1 MPPCEVRSGNVLRFL
16 VALLVL
22 LGGVPLCVDL
32 LLRVIDIRR
41 HAPEDPIWLALGL
54 LLGLALIFFK
64 RPNWLLHTA
73 LHEACHWLACL
84 ALGVRVHRVM
94 ASDGRGGEVEHA
106 QTGPVRTT
114 LIALAPY
121 TVPLV
126 LGPLL
131 LARALTAEGWA
142 RSLLTALAAIAYL
155 AHLTGLVHNIRL
167 NLRDPKGDLAKAG
180 RPLALVV
187 ILCGA
192 ILVTALTIAV
202 LWDDTWR
209 PLHRHR
215 VPTIEPRP
223 ATP

>member
-1 MPPCEVRSGNVLRFL
+1 VLRFL
-16 VALLVL
+16 LALLVL
-22 LGGVPLCVDL
+22 LAGVPICLDVML
-32 LLRVIDIRR
+32 EVIDARR
-41 HAPEDPIWLALGL
+41 HAPEDPLWFAGGL
-54 LLGLALIFFK
+54 LLGVALIFFK

-106 QTGPVRTT
+106 HTGPVRTA

-121 TVPLV
+121 IVPLV

-131 LARALTAEGWA
+131 IARAFTPEGLT
-142 RSLLTALAAIAYL
+142 RSLLAALCAIAYL
-155 AHLTGLVHNIRL
+155 THLTGLVHNVRL
-167 NLRDPKGDLAKAG
+167 NLRDPKGDLAKVG

-187 ILCGA
+187 ILCGVL
-192 ILVTALTIAV
+192 LVTALTIAV

-209 PLHRHR
+209 PFHRHHL
-215 VPTIEPRP
+215 PTVQPRSAA

>member
-1 MPPCEVRSGNVLRFL
+1 VLRFL
-16 VALLVL
+16 IALLVL
-22 LGGVPLCVDL
+22 LAGVPLCLGVL
-32 LLRVIDIRR
+32 LDVIDARR
-41 HAPEDPIWLALGL
+41 HEPEDPLWFTAGL

-84 ALGVRVHRVM
+84 LLGVRVHRVM

-106 QTGPVRTT
+106 QTGPVRTA
-114 LIALAPY
+114 LISLAPY

-131 LARALTAEGWA
+131 LARALTPECWA
-142 RSLLTALAAIAYL
+142 RSLLTAFCAVAYL
-155 AHLTGLVHNIRL
+155 THLTGLVHNIRL
-167 NLRDPKGDLAKAG
+167 NLRDPKGDLAKTG

-187 ILCGA
+187 ICCGV
-192 ILVTALTIAV
+192 ILTTALTIAV

-209 PLHRHR
+209 PFHRHGL
-215 VPTIEPRP
+215 PHIK
-223 ATP
+223 AASD